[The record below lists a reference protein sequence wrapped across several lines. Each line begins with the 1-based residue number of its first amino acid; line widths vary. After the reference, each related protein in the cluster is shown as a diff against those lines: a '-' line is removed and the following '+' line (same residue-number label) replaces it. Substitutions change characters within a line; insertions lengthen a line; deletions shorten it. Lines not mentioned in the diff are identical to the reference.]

1 MDLFEASDV
10 RFHPGMSDTAAAL
23 TKTMKG
29 LFPERLDLKIT
40 EASPDEIVGTIRVE
54 NGHCTMPGVM
64 HGGAIMAM
72 ADTLGAYGTV
82 MNLPQGAGTTTIE
95 SKTNF
100 FNRATT
106 GETVTGVSTPLHK
119 GRRTM
124 VWRTEVRREDDKL
137 VAVVTQT
144 QMVLEAQLSP
154 EQQMGALFGGDEGDN
169 QALLA
174 KLERSGGDLYRS
186 WAANASSDEDR
197 AALLEGAEREDLNA
211 ELLERL
217 VAAKP

>member
-1 MDLFEASDV
+1 MN
-10 RFHPGMSDTAAAL
+10 DTAAAL
-23 TKTMKG
+23 TKTMQG
-29 LFPERLDLKIT
+29 LFPERLDLTIT
-40 EASPDEIVGTIRVE
+40 EASPDEIVGTIQVE
-54 NGHCTMPGVM
+54 NAHCTMPGTM

-82 MNLPQGAGTTTIE
+82 INLPEGAGTTTLE

-124 VWRTEVRREDDKL
+124 VWRTEIKREDGKL
-137 VAVVTQT
+137 VAIVTQT
-144 QMVLEAQLSP
+144 QMVLEAKLTP
-154 EQQMGALFGGDEGDN
+154 EQQMGALFASGGEADH

-174 KLERSGGDLYRS
+174 KLERSGGSLYRA
-186 WAANASSDEDR
+186 WAETATSEEDR

-217 VAAKP
+217 ASSKS